1 MIQASV
7 NEYLLNKV
15 DGLTKV
21 VNQLKVIT
29 EQQNRENEDMKKQIE
44 KQKSETN
51 KWIKE
56 HFEYRF
62 DHRDGEYGFYFTPK
76 NVVKK
81 CEFQ

>member
-15 DGLTKV
+15 DGFTKV

-29 EQQNRENEDMKKQIE
+29 EQQNREIDDMKKQIE
-44 KQKSETN
+44 DMN

-56 HFEYRF
+56 HFEYSWYF
-62 DHRDGEYGFYFTPK
+62 EGGNVYGKLSAK
-76 NVVKK
+76 NVEPK
-81 CEFQ
+81 CEHQ